1 MILMS
6 IFLVKNVSAETNIS
20 LQDFNNSDVCRKTY
34 YFIIDHIDYSGNF
47 KYNSQELLELLNN
60 INADYSLN
68 SSFDEIKIYVD
79 NFNNVCSS
87 SGFNVPKSSINK
99 SLTIFFNPINNS
111 CEYKWNNSF
120 LGYDLDYSIDFF
132 KIYQA
137 DTPCNTLR
145 NQRLIFNIEKT
156 DTGYVLTGIKS
167 YLLLFLIFTII
178 IVDLYRTN
186 SLISKITRG
195 G

>member
-87 SGFNVPKSSINK
+87 SGFNVPKSS
-99 SLTIFFNPINNS
+99 
-111 CEYKWNNSF
+111 KWNNSF